1 MMHTLMSVRPRRAV
15 LTLSMLAA
23 VALPGSPVS
32 AVTPVDPSASPAP
45 SAAASGAPDDQQI
58 ILQMDVCCGF
68 VPEVVR
74 QLSMPTFTL
83 YADGTAVY
91 RPSTGGTMDAPPPLM
106 QAQLS
111 PEQVDALIGYALGPG
126 GLAAADAVYDDQFV
140 TDQNTTTFIIDADGV
155 SKTVSAYALG
165 FPAPEPRPNEDE
177 LARLAALADT
187 LTNFDALVAAGHVE
201 SSQVYQPTQYLAI
214 VTPDT
219 SDSTSPASQWPIEDV
234 ELVLPA
240 DGSALTFTL
249 TPEQVS
255 QITTVPSGGV
265 GGLTYTTADGQRV
278 SVTIRPMLPGEQ
290 VPSTT
295 A

>member
-1 MMHTLMSVRPRRAV
+1 
-15 LTLSMLAA
+15 
-23 VALPGSPVS
+23 
-32 AVTPVDPSASPAP
+32 
-45 SAAASGAPDDQQI
+45 
-58 ILQMDVCCGF
+58 MDVCCGF

-83 YADGTAVY
+83 YADGTAIY
-91 RPSTGGTMDAPPPLM
+91 RPSTGGSMDAPPALM

-111 PEQVDALIGYALGPG
+111 PEQVDVLIGYALGPG
-126 GLAAADAVYDDQFV
+126 GLAAADAVYDDRFV

-165 FPAPEPRPNEDE
+165 FPNPEPGPDDAE

-187 LTNFDALVAAGHVE
+187 LTNFDAQVAAGHVE
-201 SSQVYQPTQYLAI
+201 SSAVYQPTQYLAI
-214 VTPDT
+214 VTPDA
-219 SDSTSPASQWPIEDV
+219 SDGTTPASTWPITDV

-240 DGSALTFTL
+240 DGSAVTLIL

-255 QITTVPSGGV
+255 QVTTVPTGGV

-278 SVTIRPMLPGEQ
+278 NVTIRPMLPGEQ
-290 VPSTT
+290 APMT
-295 A
+295 AA

>member
-1 MMHTLMSVRPRRAV
+1 MHTLMSVRPRRAI

-32 AVTPVDPSASPAP
+32 ALTPVMPSASPGASVAP
-45 SAAASGAPDDQQI
+45 SGTADSQQV

-74 QLSMPTFTL
+74 QLSVPTFTL
-83 YADGTAVY
+83 YANGTAIY
-91 RPSTGGTMDAPPPLM
+91 RPSTGGTIDAPPPLM

-111 PEQVDALIGYALGPG
+111 PDQVDALIGYALGPG
-126 GLAAADAVYDDQFV
+126 GLAAADAVYDDRFV
-140 TDQNTTTFIIDADGV
+140 TDQNTTTFTIDADGV

-165 FPAPEPRPNEDE
+165 FVAPEPRPNDAE
-177 LARLAALADT
+177 LARLAALANT
-187 LTNFDALVAAGHVE
+187 LTNFDAVVAAGHVE

-219 SDSTSPASQWPIEDV
+219 SDGTTPASTWPITDA
-234 ELVLPA
+234 ELVMPA
-240 DGSALTFTL
+240 DGSALILTL

-255 QITTVPSGGV
+255 QVTTVPSGGV
-265 GGLTYTTADGQRV
+265 GGLIYTTSDGQRV
-278 SVTIRPMLPGEQ
+278 SVTIRPMLPGE
-290 VPSTT
+290 VAPTT
-295 A
+295 AP

>member
-1 MMHTLMSVRPRRAV
+1 MHPHLSLRPGRSI
-15 LTLSMLAA
+15 LTLSMLAL
-23 VALPGSPVS
+23 VALPGSPAS
-32 AVTPVDPSASPAP
+32 AVTPVRPSASPAESASP
-45 SAAASGAPDDQQI
+45 SGMPDGQQI

-68 VPEVVR
+68 VPQTVR

-83 YADGTAVY
+83 YADGTAIY
-91 RPSTGGTMDAPPPLM
+91 RPSTGGTIDAPPPLM

-126 GLAAADAVYDDQFV
+126 GLAAADAVYDDRFV
-140 TDQNTTTFIIDADGV
+140 TDQHTTTFIIDADGV

-165 FPAPEPRPNEDE
+165 FPAPEPRPNETE

-187 LTNFDALVAAGHVE
+187 LSHFDVQVAAGHVE
-201 SSQVYQPTQYLAI
+201 SSQVYEPTQYLAI

-219 SDSTSPASQWPIEDV
+219 SDGSAEASEWPVPGV
-234 ELVLPA
+234 ELVMPA
-240 DGSALTFTL
+240 DGSAIILTL

-255 QITTVPSGGV
+255 QVTTVPSGGI
-265 GGLTYTTADGQRV
+265 GGIVYTTPDGQRV

-290 VPSTT
+290 APMT
-295 A
+295 AA